1 MDFFASQELARR
13 NTRKLIVLL
22 ALTVGCITFAVYGL
36 ILGVLIFV
44 SPSYTELVQQPA
56 MTWLSSQQNLTLIG
70 GVLIGVSAIVGLG
83 SLYKIRELNAGGKV
97 VAEMLGGRRLL
108 PNSTDL
114 AEQRLLNVV
123 EEMAIASGVAVPP
136 VYVLDGEKGINA
148 FAAGHTIDDCVI
160 GVNQGTLEQL
170 NRDELQGVIAHEFS
184 HILNGD
190 MRMSLQMI
198 GLLHGILV
206 LGLVGRQII
215 KVMCDFF
222 NSSSSSSNSSSS
234 SSSSSSRSSSDD
246 RKRDDGGGQLLL
258 ALLAIFVVA
267 VGLVLIGSVGLF
279 FSRMIKASISRQR
292 EYLADASAVQFTR
305 NYGGISGALKMI
317 SAAQQSS
324 KVTSGNAE
332 TISHMFFA
340 NMFGSRFGGL
350 FSTHPPLIPRIQRID
365 RQFNGDFQEY
375 LKTRSKASVLGDRR
389 DKQLEKRP
397 SPLQKFE
404 LPGMPGTTNGGGLL
418 NPALLLSAV
427 GDPTEEDV
435 VYSRAVV
442 GRIPELL
449 QAAIRDVYLARCV
462 VFAWLLDEEEE
473 VRQQQLETIGERADK
488 GTVRQSAT
496 YQNLIQQV
504 DISYRLPISEILQG
518 TLVGMSTKQ
527 YGTFRETIERL
538 IVADREI
545 DLFEFFIQNHL
556 LGHLDRHFGVGLP
569 HEIIYEQLDKLEDEC
584 ATLLSVLA
592 EFGHDDNESASRAFT
607 TAWKTLSASFGPR
620 EYTAAGWDYHKL
632 AMAVKRLSHAAPQA
646 RKQIMAGAAVSIF
659 HDETIS
665 AAEAELFRALGESLD
680 CPIPPLLP
688 TKA

>member
-1 MDFFASQELARR
+1 
-13 NTRKLIVLL
+13 
-22 ALTVGCITFAVYGL
+22 
-36 ILGVLIFV
+36 
-44 SPSYTELVQQPA
+44 
-56 MTWLSSQQNLTLIG
+56 
-70 GVLIGVSAIVGLG
+70 
-83 SLYKIRELNAGGKV
+83 
-97 VAEMLGGRRLL
+97 
-108 PNSTDL
+108 
-114 AEQRLLNVV
+114 
-123 EEMAIASGVAVPP
+123 
-136 VYVLDGEKGINA
+136 
-148 FAAGHTIDDCVI
+148 
-160 GVNQGTLEQL
+160 
-170 NRDELQGVIAHEFS
+170 
-184 HILNGD
+184 
-190 MRMSLQMI
+190 
-198 GLLHGILV
+198 
-206 LGLVGRQII
+206 
-215 KVMCDFF
+215 
-222 NSSSSSSNSSSS
+222 
-234 SSSSSSRSSSDD
+234 
-246 RKRDDGGGQLLL
+246 
-258 ALLAIFVVA
+258 
-267 VGLVLIGSVGLF
+267 
-279 FSRMIKASISRQR
+279 
-292 EYLADASAVQFTR
+292 
-305 NYGGISGALKMI
+305 
-317 SAAQQSS
+317 
-324 KVTSGNAE
+324 
-332 TISHMFFA
+332 
-340 NMFGSRFGGL
+340 
-350 FSTHPPLIPRIQRID
+350 
-365 RQFNGDFQEY
+365 
-375 LKTRSKASVLGDRR
+375 
-389 DKQLEKRP
+389 
-397 SPLQKFE
+397 
-404 LPGMPGTTNGGGLL
+404 
-418 NPALLLSAV
+418 
-427 GDPTEEDV
+427 
-435 VYSRAVV
+435 
-442 GRIPELL
+442 
-449 QAAIRDVYLARCV
+449 
-462 VFAWLLDEEEE
+462 LLDEEEE